1 MAGLMAELEEAQ
13 DAFNRA
19 LSGTFESIDRMDGR
33 GCNLSISRMI
43 EAQDRIDALTRKMRT
58 YTAA

>member
-19 LSGTFESIDRMDGR
+19 LSGTFDSIDRMDGH
-33 GCNLSISRMI
+33 GCDLSISRMI
-43 EAQDRIDALTRKMRT
+43 EAQDRIDTLTRKMRA